1 MVSTGS
7 WSFIAIKLLGIS
19 YVTIIYFLMGFLV
32 AKGLDRI
39 LADYDKINENKKPI
53 WQVILEILVRLCLLG
68 VLIYMARNIVE
79 RIPFPLDGVLG
90 FDYKRL
96 KELDNEF
103 IFTIPVFVY
112 HTNFS
117 EKIMDLY
124 KRLAT

>member
-32 AKGLDRI
+32 AKGLDRV

-90 FDYKRL
+90 FNYKRL

-103 IFTIPVFVY
+103 IFTIPVFIY